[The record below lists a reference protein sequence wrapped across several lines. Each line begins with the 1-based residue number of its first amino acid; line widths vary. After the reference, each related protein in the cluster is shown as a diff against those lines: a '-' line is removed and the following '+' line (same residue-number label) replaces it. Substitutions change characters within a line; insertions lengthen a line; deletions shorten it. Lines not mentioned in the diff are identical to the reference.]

1 MATTGVRLEATI
13 DDTAA
18 RDALAELARRGAD
31 LALPMGDIAG
41 YLEASTVD
49 RFLSGQAGPDGTP
62 WPPSDRARREGGKT
76 LVDKGAQGGLLGSL
90 TSTSSALEA
99 VVGVAKPYAAIHQ
112 LGGRAGRGGQTEIIA
127 RPYLGLS
134 AEDEREVYSILE
146 YWLGEV
152 PGVRP

>member
-1 MATTGVRLEATI
+1 VTTTGVRLEATI
-13 DDTAA
+13 DDAA
-18 RDALAELARRGAD
+18 VRAALADLARRGAD
-31 LALPMGDIAG
+31 LSEPMDDIAA
-41 YLEASTVD
+41 YLEASTTD
-49 RFLSGQAGPDGTP
+49 RFLSGQVGPDGRP

-112 LGGRAGRGGQTEIIA
+112 LGGRAGRGGQTEILA

-134 AEDEREVYSILE
+134 AEDEREVTSILE
-146 YWLGEV
+146 DWLGQV
-152 PGVRP
+152 PGVSA